1 MERKKDTMRRSHL
14 ETYVKIMSLL
24 AQQGPL
30 IQTQIV
36 QKTNLDFDIL
46 RDYLR
51 FLAKQTLVEERTI
64 GKDRIVFAV
73 TQRGIKVL
81 KYFKEPQH
89 TIPIVKKAQKI
100 RCTL

>member
-1 MERKKDTMRRSHL
+1 MRRSHL
-14 ETYVKIMSLL
+14 ETYVKIISLL

-30 IQTQIV
+30 IQTQIAH
-36 QKTNLDFDIL
+36 KTNLNCNIL

-51 FLAKQTLVEERTI
+51 FLTKQTLVEERTI

-81 KYFKEPQH
+81 NYFKEPQH
-89 TIPIVKKAQKI
+89 AIPIAKKAQKI